1 MTLSR
6 SAAVQLLTLVVA
18 VAVLMYLLK
27 PILTPF
33 VAAGILAYICN
44 PLVQR
49 LCGLRVPRTVAV
61 LLVMGGLLLL
71 FALLLFIMLPLLE
84 KEIAQSIG
92 NRRVLIKPN
101 NVSTTKT
108 GDLDGPGSRR
118 GRPSLTANEQ

>member
-6 SAAVQLLTLVVA
+6 SAAVQWLTLVVA

-49 LCGLRVPRTVAV
+49 LCSLRVPRTLAV

-84 KEIAQSIG
+84 KEIAQFMT
-92 NRRVLIKPN
+92 L
-101 NVSTTKT
+101 
-108 GDLDGPGSRR
+108 LPGWIEAARLR
-118 GRPSLTANEQ
+118 LQPSCRACWAQICSGIAMP